1 MVRRP
6 SRTQTCSP
14 TEARRRL
21 DHARSFLEVA
31 ELTADVNDLS
41 LEYASVAASVAIL
54 VGIAAADAAC
64 CHELGRRSRSENH
77 HDAETLLTTI
87 TPGGKRAA
95 SQLRQLIEI
104 KDTAHYGFITVTTAA
119 LKRATTSTT
128 PRRVRRRSPTATTR
142 QIAKLEWT
150 WFRDQFLALVARRR
164 WWSWFS
170 FARIPRA

>member
-6 SRTQTCSP
+6 SRTQVCGP
-14 TEARRRL
+14 AEARRRL

-54 VGIAAADAAC
+54 AGIAAADAAC

-87 TPGGKRAA
+87 TPSRRERSKRP
-95 SQLRQLIEI
+95 S
-104 KDTAHYGFITVTTAA
+104 
-119 LKRATTSTT
+119 
-128 PRRVRRRSPTATTR
+128 
-142 QIAKLEWT
+142 
-150 WFRDQFLALVARRR
+150 
-164 WWSWFS
+164 
-170 FARIPRA
+170 